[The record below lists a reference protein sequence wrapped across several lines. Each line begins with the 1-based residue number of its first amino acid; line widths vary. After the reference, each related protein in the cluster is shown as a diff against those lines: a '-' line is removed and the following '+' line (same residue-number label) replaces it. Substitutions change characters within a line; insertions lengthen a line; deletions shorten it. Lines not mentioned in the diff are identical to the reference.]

1 MPVESS
7 NTAHLL
13 AELTQNNDLN
23 GSANYTVKLD
33 PQRLAVFDPK
43 IQNMIARFHLRR
55 DYISLDAILD
65 EIKNWSAIEQL
76 WYLEFLYQQHSGYI
90 DQAIA
95 CQPQYLMDTRTGK
108 LRVDFRLSWRDPL
121 MRLLPPILYFVEL
134 DGFRWH
140 DRTPQEYAKGKRRIP
155 LLQQNGGRAYSYA
168 GSEVW
173 HNAMACVFEVV
184 GAMEAD
190 LHERWRLARL
200 MAFAASR
207 SARL

>member
-76 WYLEFLYQQHSGYI
+76 WYLEFLYQ
-90 DQAIA
+90 
-95 CQPQYLMDTRTGK
+95 L
-108 LRVDFRLSWRDPL
+108 
-121 MRLLPPILYFVEL
+121 
-134 DGFRWH
+134 
-140 DRTPQEYAKGKRRIP
+140 
-155 LLQQNGGRAYSYA
+155 
-168 GSEVW
+168 
-173 HNAMACVFEVV
+173 
-184 GAMEAD
+184 
-190 LHERWRLARL
+190 
-200 MAFAASR
+200 
-207 SARL
+207 